1 MHQKERVIL
10 MRASTLDEW
19 ADGANAAVL
28 TISRKEAAMLVDLM
42 KENQRLHEEYG
53 SIATIEVWWGGIDWI
68 GALPDELEE
77 KYGEDH
83 DPYDGD
89 WVAELEGMTPEE
101 LTKKIDEKN
110 LGIRSD
116 CDMAAVWN
124 DHVVFT
130 AYMKYV
136 DHVSMETARLSRN
149 QLAAL
154 ACGEPLPAEM
164 MIDRDTSNYEE

>member
-68 GALPDELEE
+68 GALPD
-77 KYGEDH
+77 
-83 DPYDGD
+83 
-89 WVAELEGMTPEE
+89 
-101 LTKKIDEKN
+101 
-110 LGIRSD
+110 
-116 CDMAAVWN
+116 
-124 DHVVFT
+124 
-130 AYMKYV
+130 
-136 DHVSMETARLSRN
+136 
-149 QLAAL
+149 
-154 ACGEPLPAEM
+154 
-164 MIDRDTSNYEE
+164 